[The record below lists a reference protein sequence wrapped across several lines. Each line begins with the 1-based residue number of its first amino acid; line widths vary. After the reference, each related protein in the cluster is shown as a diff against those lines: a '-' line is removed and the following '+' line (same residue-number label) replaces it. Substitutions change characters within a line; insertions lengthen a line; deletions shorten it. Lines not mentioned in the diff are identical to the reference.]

1 MRLHYPA
8 LLRENI
14 RRGRMCPSAEPHT
27 RSSVPT
33 QILKKY
39 NIKENL
45 K

>member
-14 RRGRMCPSAEPHT
+14 RRGRMYPPRRTAHPIIRSHT
-27 RSSVPT
+27 NF
-33 QILKKY
+33 KKY

>member
-14 RRGRMCPSAEPHT
+14 RRGRMCLRRTAHPIIRTHT
-27 RSSVPT
+27 NS
-33 QILKKY
+33 KKY

>member
-1 MRLHYPA
+1 MHLHYPA
-8 LLRENI
+8 LLRVNI
-14 RRGRMCPSAEPHT
+14 RRGRMCRSGLHT

>member
-14 RRGRMCPSAEPHT
+14 RRGRMCPRRTANPIIRTHT
-27 RSSVPT
+27 NS
-33 QILKKY
+33 KKY